1 MYQCKAGH
9 LAVHKYLNRRKKEK
23 KNKNP
28 RMTYFFDVEK
38 CKCCPYRDG
47 CYKEGAKNS
56 ELKHRH
62 GYDTASIQNW
72 WILYEYLQFK
82 TE

>member
-1 MYQCKAGH
+1 
-9 LAVHKYLNRRKKEK
+9 
-23 KNKNP
+23 
-28 RMTYFFDVEK
+28 MTCFFDVEK
-38 CKCCPYRDG
+38 CKCCPHRDG

-72 WILYEYLQFK
+72 WIFYEYLQFK